1 MKWIFS
7 LSLVLFS
14 QYSFSG
20 SFEVEAKLLA
30 SDLKKSLM
38 KNLSEEISKN
48 GAVKAI
54 PFCHEN
60 VRPIAKEA
68 AGERLAKYEFGR
80 TSHKLRN
87 KSNEPQVWLNSYLKE
102 FEGTFKGDVKKDYI
116 VHQFE
121 TGKKAYLEPLFVQ
134 AQCLT
139 CHGEILTKDVKNKL
153 KDIYPEDKATGFK
166 LNEFR
171 GFIWIKEK

>member
-1 MKWIFS
+1 MKCVFSIF
-7 LSLVLFS
+7 LVFFS
-14 QYSFSG
+14 QYSFSET
-20 SFEVEAKLLA
+20 FEVEAKLLA
-30 SDLKKSLM
+30 NDLKKSLM

-48 GAVKAI
+48 GVVKAI

-60 VRPIAKEA
+60 VKPIAKGA
-68 AGERLAKYEFGR
+68 AGERLSKYEFGR

-87 KSNEPQVWLNSYLKE
+87 KSNEPQIWLNSYLKE
-102 FEGTFKGDVKKDYI
+102 FEGTLKGDIKKDYI
-116 VHQFE
+116 IHQFE

-139 CHGEILTKDVKNKL
+139 CHGDILTKDVKNKL
-153 KDIYPEDKATGFK
+153 QDIYPEDKATGFK